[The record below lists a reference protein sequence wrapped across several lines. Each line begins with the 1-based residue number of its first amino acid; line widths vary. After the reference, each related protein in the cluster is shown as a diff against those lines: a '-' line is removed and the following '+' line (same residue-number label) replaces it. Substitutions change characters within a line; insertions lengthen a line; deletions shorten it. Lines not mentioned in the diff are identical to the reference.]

1 VLKIRYKGGKNQK
14 NSRETFF
21 ILKVS
26 GVLRRKKVYPS
37 VYMETKEKILGQ
49 SEELFMRF
57 GIKSIT
63 MDEVARHCNI
73 SKKTI
78 YQYFPDKDALVK
90 EVMERHMQ
98 EDICMIQS
106 LYDENCSALEEV
118 LKISEFMNK
127 DMSEI
132 HPSVLFDL
140 KKYHSAAY
148 EVFEKHRDTHFMDT
162 VARNLE
168 RGIQEGVYRKEI
180 DVKVFARLRVIEIEA
195 MFNPGLLNGKEFN
208 PARVQLLFIDH
219 FVRGLVTPKGL
230 EEWERISQPLF
241 QVIR

>member
-1 VLKIRYKGGKNQK
+1 MVAVAPKQQNERLTRDYLDELVFLC
-14 NSRETFF
+14 ETA
-21 ILKVS
+21 K
-26 GVLRRKKVYPS
+26 
-37 VYMETKEKILGQ
+37 
-49 SEELFMRF
+49 
-57 GIKSIT
+57 
-63 MDEVARHCNI
+63 
-73 SKKTI
+73 
-78 YQYFPDKDALVK
+78 ALVVREFVQK
-90 EVMERHMQ
+90 LERPDHGTYVGKGKL
-98 EDICMIQS
+98 EEISAWIADNPVDIAVFDDDLSPVQVR
-106 LYDENCSALEEV
+106 NLEEV

-195 MFNPGLLNGKEFN
+195 MFNPVLLNGKEFN